1 MEKKK
6 KIQNY
11 SKELRVNE
19 INTSLTTNFTKEE
32 NLATKI
38 INSTYFKISSFIPY
52 WNIGTWIGTAEW
64 GLFDSLRGH
73 SEEYEIKIKK
83 YEEDVL

>member
-19 INTSLTTNFTKEE
+19 INTSLTTNFTEEE
-32 NLATKI
+32 NLVRKM
-38 INSTYFKISSFIPY
+38 INK
-52 WNIGTWIGTAEW
+52 N
-64 GLFDSLRGH
+64 LF
-73 SEEYEIKIKK
+73 
-83 YEEDVL
+83 

>member
-19 INTSLTTNFTKEE
+19 INTSLTTNFTEEE

-52 WNIGTWIGTAEW
+52 WNIGTWVGTVGW
-64 GLFDSLRGH
+64 DYL
-73 SEEYEIKIKK
+73 I
-83 YEEDVL
+83 V